1 MGKHT
6 LNQNRYVWCGKEIIS
21 MRYEG
26 VEGGR
31 LEGATGGVNGDRG
44 CLRSSC
50 SVPVLACQVST
61 QVPRVLCLQRTGA
74 FRVNTGVLGIIC
86 SPSPMLSNINKQF
99 EFIVSLL

>member
-1 MGKHT
+1 M
-6 LNQNRYVWCGKEIIS
+6 CGMEKKS
-21 MRYEG
+21 LVSGMRGYEG
-26 VEGGR
+26 RDREIGG
-31 LEGATGGVNGDRG
+31 GQAGGVNGDRG
-44 CLRSSC
+44 CLKSSC

-86 SPSPMLSNINKQF
+86 PPMLSNINKQF

>member
-1 MGKHT
+1 M
-6 LNQNRYVWCGKEIIS
+6 C
-21 MRYEG
+21 G
-26 VEGGR
+26 VEKKSLVSGMRGDREIGG
-31 LEGATGGVNGDRG
+31 GQTGGVNGDRG

-61 QVPRVLCLQRTGA
+61 QVARVLCLQRTGA

-99 EFIVSLL
+99 QFIVSLL

>member
-1 MGKHT
+1 M
-6 LNQNRYVWCGKEIIS
+6 CGMEKKS
-21 MRYEG
+21 LVSGMRGYEG
-26 VEGGR
+26 RNREIGG
-31 LEGATGGVNGDRG
+31 GQIGGVNGDRG
-44 CLRSSC
+44 WLKSSC

-86 SPSPMLSNINKQF
+86 PPMLSNINKQF